1 MIQTVCYW
9 EIFLPNCI
17 FKRLGK
23 QFLMHGKWRHDTQ
36 HNDTQHNDIQ
46 HNDTQQLSFSIIK
59 KKRRHSSK
67 WQSIV
72 MLSVTHKPYLLS
84 VIMLN
89 VVMLSVIML
98 SVMAPWQI
106 PNYFIDQRS
115 RNSAIALH
123 IALHRVTICN
133 F

>member
-1 MIQTVCYW
+1 
-9 EIFLPNCI
+9 
-17 FKRLGK
+17 
-23 QFLMHGKWRHDTQ
+23 
-36 HNDTQHNDIQ
+36 
-46 HNDTQQLSFSIIK
+46 
-59 KKRRHSSK
+59 
-67 WQSIV
+67 

-89 VVMLSVIML
+89 VVILSVIML
-98 SVMAPWQI
+98 SIVAPWQI
-106 PNYFIDQRS
+106 PNYFFDQRR